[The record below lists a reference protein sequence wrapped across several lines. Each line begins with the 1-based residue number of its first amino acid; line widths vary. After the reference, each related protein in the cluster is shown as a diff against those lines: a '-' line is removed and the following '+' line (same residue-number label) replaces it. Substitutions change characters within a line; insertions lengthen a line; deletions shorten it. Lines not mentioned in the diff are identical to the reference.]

1 MYLTERMR
9 PPNSPGEERA
19 LGGIGA
25 LYYPSMVKDTS
36 RTVILGARAQTVLAV
51 LMLAAVL
58 GTAQTTQGGAEEP
71 EPPPSPTLIQLV
83 DPLDE
88 PEFYC
93 VDVPGFRASLNLE
106 GALTAH
112 TCKPAADD
120 ELFTVGHPL
129 AGNLYMPAYDRCVE
143 ADGATDGAELYLKA
157 CADEPLQR
165 FSFNDGQLRLEP
177 AAGSARN
184 TAYCMAVDADDGQP
198 TGGPSHLRRDLLL
211 NRCADADPSLTRWTF
226 PGVRP
231 QSQ

>member
-1 MYLTERMR
+1 MTEAVYHAVMARDAR
-9 PPNSPGEERA
+9 RA
-19 LGGIGA
+19 AIRGPVA
-25 LYYPSMVKDTS
+25 W
-36 RTVILGARAQTVLAV
+36 
-51 LMLAAVL
+51 AAVVVL
-58 GTAQTTQGGAEEP
+58 LFAAVSGAAQTTQDGGAEP
-71 EPPPSPTLIQLV
+71 EEPPSPTLIQLV

-143 ADGATDGAELYLKA
+143 ADGTTDGADLYLKA

-184 TAYCMAVDADDGQP
+184 TAYCLAVDADDGQP
-198 TGGPSHLRRDLLL
+198 TGGPSHVRRDLFLTP
-211 NRCADADPSLTRWTF
+211 CADADPSLTRWIF
-226 PGVRP
+226 PGMRP
-231 QSQ
+231 EPQ

>member
-1 MYLTERMR
+1 M
-9 PPNSPGEERA
+9 
-19 LGGIGA
+19 
-25 LYYPSMVKDTS
+25 
-36 RTVILGARAQTVLAV
+36 
-51 LMLAAVL
+51 LMLAAAL
-58 GTAQTTQGGAEEP
+58 GTAQTTQDRAGEP

-143 ADGATDGAELYLKA
+143 ADGAADGAELYLKA
-157 CADEPLQR
+157 CTDELRQR
-165 FSFNDGQLRLEP
+165 FVFTDDQLRLD
-177 AAGSARN
+177 AAEGSAAE
-184 TAYCMAVDADDGQP
+184 TAYCLAVEPGEGQP

-211 NRCADADPSLTRWTF
+211 TPCADADPSLTRWTF

>member
-1 MYLTERMR
+1 M
-9 PPNSPGEERA
+9 
-19 LGGIGA
+19 
-25 LYYPSMVKDTS
+25 
-36 RTVILGARAQTVLAV
+36 
-51 LMLAAVL
+51 LMLAAAL
-58 GTAQTTQGGAEEP
+58 GTAQTTQGSTGEP

-112 TCKPAADD
+112 TCKPGADD

-143 ADGATDGAELYLKA
+143 AAGATDGAELYLKS

-165 FSFNDGQLRLEP
+165 FMLTYDGQLRLD
-177 AAGSARN
+177 AAEGSAAE
-184 TAYCMAVDADDGQP
+184 TAYCLAVEPGEGQP

-211 NRCADADPSLTRWTF
+211 TPCADTDPSLTRWTL

-231 QSQ
+231 QA

>member
-1 MYLTERMR
+1 
-9 PPNSPGEERA
+9 
-19 LGGIGA
+19 
-25 LYYPSMVKDTS
+25 MVKDMI
-36 RTVILGARAQTVLAV
+36 RALIRGNRAQAFVTM
-51 LMLAAVL
+51 LMLAATL
-58 GTAQTTQGGAEEP
+58 GAAQTTQDSAGEP

-112 TCKPAADD
+112 TCKPGADD
-120 ELFTVGHPL
+120 ELFTVGHPS
-129 AGNLYMPAYDRCVE
+129 AGHLYMPAYDRCVE
-143 ADGATDGAELYLKA
+143 AEGAELYLKA

-165 FSFNDGQLRLEP
+165 FMLTDDGQLRLD
-177 AAGSARN
+177 AAEGSAAE
-184 TAYCMAVDADDGQP
+184 TAYCLAVEPGEGEP

-211 NRCADADPSLTRWTF
+211 TPCADADPSLTRWRF

-231 QSQ
+231 RAQQ

>member
-1 MYLTERMR
+1 MTEAVYHAVMVRDAR
-9 PPNSPGEERA
+9 RA
-19 LGGIGA
+19 AIRGPVA
-25 LYYPSMVKDTS
+25 W
-36 RTVILGARAQTVLAV
+36 
-51 LMLAAVL
+51 AAVVVL
-58 GTAQTTQGGAEEP
+58 LFAAVSGAAQTTQDGGAEP
-71 EPPPSPTLIQLV
+71 EEPPSPTLIQLV

-143 ADGATDGAELYLKA
+143 ADGAADGAELYLKA
-157 CADEPLQR
+157 CADEPRQR
-165 FSFNDGQLRLEP
+165 FILTDDDQLRLD
-177 AAGSARN
+177 AAEGSAAE
-184 TAYCMAVDADDGQP
+184 TAYCLAVEPGEGQP

-211 NRCADADPSLTRWTF
+211 TRCADADPGLTRWSF

-231 QSQ
+231 QVQQ